1 MKKKTIA
8 LYVLVFALAIVVAW
22 TIVEAQSKDPKPDP
36 VAPAVSDKM
45 HAKIRDVQL
54 ELSTL
59 LNQQQQLAAQYQQL
73 QSQIATDQ
81 GKLKELTDEALKE
94 AHLNP
99 EEWEVDTQKVA
110 YRQKTK
116 EPPQSATPPAK
127 P

>member
-1 MKKKTIA
+1 
-8 LYVLVFALAIVVAW
+8 
-22 TIVEAQSKDPKPDP
+22 
-36 VAPAVSDKM
+36 
-45 HAKIRDVQL
+45 
-54 ELSTL
+54 
-59 LNQQQQLAAQYQQL
+59 L

-116 EPPQSATPPAK
+116 EPPPPATPPAK